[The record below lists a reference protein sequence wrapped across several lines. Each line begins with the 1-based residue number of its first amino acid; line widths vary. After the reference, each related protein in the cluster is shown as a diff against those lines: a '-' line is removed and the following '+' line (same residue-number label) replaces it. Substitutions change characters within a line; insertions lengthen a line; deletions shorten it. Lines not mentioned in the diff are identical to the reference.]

1 MTEQD
6 WSQYKGLTCRQKFIK
21 RAFDLIVGVA
31 GLIVFGPVIVITFIV
46 ATIDT
51 GTSGFFVQ
59 QRIGRH
65 GKPFR
70 VVKIRT
76 MRQVSSGRLETTVTT
91 ANDARITRI
100 GGFMRNY
107 KLDELPQLINVVW
120 GSMSFVGPRPD
131 VTGFADHL
139 AGDERAVLSV
149 RPGITGPATLKYR
162 QEEQLLA
169 EQLDPEQYNRDV
181 IYPDKVRVNLDYIRD
196 YSFRKDLAC
205 IWQTIMG

>member
-6 WSQYKGLTCRQKFIK
+6 WSLYKGLTCRQKFIK